1 MKKLSAL
8 FALCGLA
15 FMGAASAANI
25 TVYYS
30 PTCPHCH
37 HARDFISGHLVYEY
51 PMISVTEVNV
61 MDQAN
66 LSKFQETLEKCK
78 YESGGVPVLTIGDKC
93 FQGYADF
100 MQEELREAVA
110 ADLSDADK
118 SAAAETKK
126 AMESDAEKFKSE
138 NADKKAT
145 ISEYVAAAE
154 PVATSETAVEAKK
167 KTAGSSSIWFWGLL
181 IVLVAGLGMVLV
193 RKDKK

>member
-15 FMGAASAANI
+15 FVGAASAANI

-37 HARDFISGHLVYEY
+37 HARDFIANHLAYEY
-51 PMISVTEVNV
+51 PMVTVTEVNV

-66 LSKFQETLEKCK
+66 LPKFRETLKKCE

-100 MQEELREAVA
+100 MQAELRDAVA

-118 SAAAETKK
+118 AAAEEAKK
-126 AMESDAEKFKSE
+126 AMDADAEKYKSE
-138 NADKKAT
+138 NADNRAT
-145 ISEYVAAAE
+145 ISEFTATAETVAE
-154 PVATSETAVEAKK
+154 PVVESQKK
-167 KTAGSSSIWFWGLL
+167 NSGASSVWFWGLL
-181 IVLVAGLGMVLV
+181 IVLVAGLGLVLV

>member
-15 FMGAASAANI
+15 FVGAASAADI

-37 HARDFISGHLVYEY
+37 HAREFIANNLAYEY
-51 PMISVTEVNV
+51 PMVTVTEVNV

-66 LSKFQETLEKCK
+66 RSKFEETLKKCE

-100 MQEELREAVA
+100 MQGELREAVA
-110 ADLSDADK
+110 VDLSDADK
-118 SAAAETKK
+118 AAAEEAKK
-126 AMESDAEKFKSE
+126 AMETDAEKFKSE
-138 NADKKAT
+138 NADKRAT
-145 ISEYVAAAE
+145 ISEYVVNTETVAAE
-154 PVATSETAVEAKK
+154 SVADSQKK
-167 KTAGSSSIWFWGLL
+167 NSGASSVWFWGLL
-181 IVLVAGLGMVLV
+181 IVLVAGLGLVLV

>member
-1 MKKLSAL
+1 
-8 FALCGLA
+8 
-15 FMGAASAANI
+15 
-25 TVYYS
+25 
-30 PTCPHCH
+30 
-37 HARDFISGHLVYEY
+37 
-51 PMISVTEVNV
+51 MISVTEVNV

-66 LSKFQETLEKCK
+66 LPKFQETLEKCK

-110 ADLSDADK
+110 VDLSDADK

-145 ISEYVAAAE
+145 ISEYVASAE
-154 PVATSETAVEAKK
+154 PVATPETAVEAQKK
-167 KTAGSSSIWFWGLL
+167 NSW
-181 IVLVAGLGMVLV
+181 LV
-193 RKDKK
+193 